1 MSQITEIPD
10 GFVISENGLVD
21 TNYKYPLVQYS
32 KEPITVNARVHE
44 MVQWFTDHLE
54 VSPRKYFSLSS
65 LRVQYKNIT
74 QQHGVSLG
82 EVLFAMREA
91 GFTQM
96 RIYKGSPIVDFR
108 VKWKDT
114 VKEQW
119 ERDEAKKRQPVLPCI
134 ACPICS
140 LTIQKKQLKN
150 HYKFKHANEALPDM
164 AQIPEIVKGTSLSPT
179 EPTVK
184 SQEDEVAPIHLTIEE
199 IAPAQPEEPVTDPVP
214 CKTCEAINEHISEYV
229 HSHDSVVET
238 VESFC
243 GEYERAVA
251 DNKQLQM
258 KETLS
263 RCDIDTLRKE
273 KAKLEDA
280 LESTATRLRMFEML
294 VDELSDRYNLE
305 KQIGI
310 IWSMLK

>member
-1 MSQITEIPD
+1 MSKKTPNPD
-10 GFVISENGLVD
+10 VI
-21 TNYKYPLVQYS
+21 KC
-32 KEPITVNARVHE
+32 
-44 MVQWFTDHLE
+44 
-54 VSPRKYFSLSS
+54 SLCK
-65 LRVQYKNIT
+65 LPTHIK
-74 QQHGVSLG
+74 
-82 EVLFAMREA
+82 AMEKHMA
-91 GFTQM
+91 F
-96 RIYKGSPIVDFR
+96 YHPN
-108 VKWKDT
+108 
-114 VKEQW
+114 VKE
-119 ERDEAKKRQPVLPCI
+119 
-134 ACPICS
+134 
-140 LTIQKKQLKN
+140 
-150 HYKFKHANEALPDM
+150 EALAP
-164 AQIPEIVKGTSLSPT
+164 V

-184 SQEDEVAPIHLTIEE
+184 SQGDEVAPIHLTVEE
-199 IAPAQPEEPVTDPVP
+199 IAPAQSEEPVTDPVP
-214 CKTCEAINEHISEYV
+214 CKTCDAINEHLSEYG

-243 GEYERAVA
+243 DEHERVIA